1 MIPSS
6 ASLPFWFIIVILHD
20 LSFRLHIASTEVS
33 RQGAIGIAGS
43 GIAILGFVNRLQ
55 RRSLHTRPIKLI

>member
-20 LSFRLHIASTEVS
+20 PIFRLHIASTEVS
-33 RQGAIGIAGS
+33 RKGAIGIAGS
-43 GIAILGFVNRLQ
+43 GIAIFGFVNRLQ
-55 RRSLHTRPIKLI
+55 RWYLHKRPIKVI